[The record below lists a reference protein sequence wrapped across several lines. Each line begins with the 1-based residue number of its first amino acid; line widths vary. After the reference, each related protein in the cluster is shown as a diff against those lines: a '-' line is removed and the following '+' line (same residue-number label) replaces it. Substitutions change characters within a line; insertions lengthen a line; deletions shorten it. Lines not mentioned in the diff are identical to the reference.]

1 MFRRRIG
8 VVVVVVVVVVE
19 DGLGEHAPKKL
30 FSHKKKI
37 SLLDD
42 NKG

>member
-1 MFRRRIG
+1 MFKRRIG
-8 VVVVVVVVVVE
+8 GVVVVVE
-19 DGLGEHAPKKL
+19 DDLGEHAPKKL
-30 FSHKKKI
+30 FSRKKKI